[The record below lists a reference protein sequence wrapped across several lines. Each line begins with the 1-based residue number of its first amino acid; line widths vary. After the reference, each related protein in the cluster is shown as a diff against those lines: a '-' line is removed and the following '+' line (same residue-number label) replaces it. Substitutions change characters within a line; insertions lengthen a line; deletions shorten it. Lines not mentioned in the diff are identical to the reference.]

1 MNTFRLVATAAVVP
15 LCLAV
20 GSAGSV
26 RAAAERD
33 APLATDPEA
42 AAIGREA
49 YLYAYPLVLQDVT
62 RQQMTN
68 ATAPQFP
75 LAPTNQFANARTVP
89 SIDMREV
96 VRPNVDTLYS
106 TAWLDLGPE
115 PVVLSVPA
123 TDHYFMLPLYSL
135 WTDVFAAPG
144 TRTTGRNR
152 AVELLVAGP
161 SWRGEVPQGLEL
173 VRAPTRY
180 VGIIGR
186 TQINGPADDAAVHKV
201 QDQFKITPLHARG
214 GPAGSPAAVRVDP
227 AIDMKTP
234 PPVQVDRMDN
244 AAFFE
249 RFTSLL
255 KDNPPGPLDYPIV
268 HRMERVGI
276 RVGSPFD
283 LGAAPAHLKEA
294 FEKGVSEG
302 KAELLRESDRVS
314 GASAKGWTYSTRAGT
329 YGTDYLYR
337 AGIARCC
344 LGENL
349 PQDALYPSAGT
360 DSEGQPLDGNGKY
373 VIHFA
378 KGQLPPVDAFWSVTA
393 YDKDGYFIPNPLKRQ
408 AIGVHDRL
416 VGNADGSIDLAI
428 QADSPGKDREANWLP
443 VGKGVFTLMMR
454 LYAPRAEAIEAGWQP
469 PPIQRVR

>member
-1 MNTFRLVATAAVVP
+1 MNTLRLVAIAALVP
-15 LCLAV
+15 VCLAG
-20 GSAGSV
+20 GSAGPA
-26 RAAAERD
+26 RAAG
-33 APLATDPEA
+33 EA
-42 AAIGREA
+42 APQPVTDHEATAIGREA

-62 RQQMTN
+62 RQQTTN
-68 ATAPQFP
+68 VSAPQFP
-75 LAPTNQFANARTVP
+75 LAPANQFANARSVP
-89 SIDMREV
+89 PADRKTV

-135 WTDVFAAPG
+135 WSDVFAAPG

-186 TQINGPADDAAVHKV
+186 TQINGPADDESVHKV
-201 QDQFKITPLHARG
+201 QDEFKITPLSARG
-214 GPAGSPAAVRVDP
+214 RPAGPPAAGRVDP

-234 PPVQVDRMDN
+234 PPAQVDRMDDN
-244 AAFFE
+244 AFFE

-276 RVGSPFD
+276 RVGNPFD

-294 FEKGVSEG
+294 FEGGIAEA
-302 KAELLRESDRVS
+302 KAELLKEKDRIS
-314 GASAKGWTYSTRAGT
+314 GAGGKGWTYSTRSGT

-337 AGIARCC
+337 AGVARCC

-349 PQDALYPSAGT
+349 PQDAIYPSAST
-360 DSEGQPLDGNGKY
+360 DGEGQPLDGNGKY

-393 YDKDGYFIPNPLKRQ
+393 YDKDGHFIPNPLKRQ
-408 AIGVHDRL
+408 ALGVHDRL
-416 VGNADGSIDLAI
+416 VGNADGSVDSAI

-443 VGKGVFTLMMR
+443 VAKGPFTLMMR
-454 LYAPRAEAIEAGWQP
+454 LYAPRADALEGSWQP
-469 PPIQRVR
+469 PSIQRVH